1 MAAEKHD
8 AHETTKTVPD
18 ISSLH
23 DVGRTKSEEDT
34 RARTKTVITATNAM
48 IANSGCRA
56 RLIKDAT
63 KMMTTTEI
71 AVGTTTVGDDRIL
84 ENLDVILVFVP
95 RNQVTH
101 RHPHH
106 PRDQTDIH
114 GGHTITDN
122 PPPPAAGVELSVV
135 LYVMF
140 DSLRD
145 FDREQYRS
153 TMGALTLRSSFRNM
167 IPEIIDAS
175 VIRAFKTGVRDRY
188 TTQELATRQITTAR
202 KLFEIVDR
210 CAHADDALRR
220 KNDKPKKGGEKK
232 PAKDAPESSKKK
244 SRKSGKRKAQTEV
257 LVAEYA
263 EPPKHPDPQRD
274 DTKKIWCLIHKSDK
288 HSLEACFVFK
298 KPLAKQ
304 LALEKGK
311 RVRVVEK
318 ATEAAT
324 QDSDSAYPDSHIHVS
339 HIFGG
344 STAYS
349 SKQERSNSLKQT
361 TPRLLLTPTDQPFH
375 GITPQSSS
383 KPLGKIT
390 LPVTFGQAN
399 NFRTEQITGF
409 DTAYN
414 AIIRRTALAKF
425 MAGSHY
431 TYQVLKMPGP
441 KGTITIQ
448 GNAKLAGQCDRR
460 SLDMV
465 EHTPNPPATAEPPK
479 KVSKTNKTPKPD
491 DAIKIV
497 PLSSAIPDKTVK
509 IEASLD
515 EK

>member
-1 MAAEKHD
+1 
-8 AHETTKTVPD
+8 
-18 ISSLH
+18 
-23 DVGRTKSEEDT
+23 
-34 RARTKTVITATNAM
+34 M

-63 KMMTTTEI
+63 KKMTTTEI

-101 RHPHH
+101 HHHRHPHH
-106 PRDQTDIH
+106 PRHQTDIH
-114 GGHTITDN
+114 GGHTIADN

-135 LYVMF
+135 LYEMF

-145 FDREQYRS
+145 FDREQYRNLWQQIVANFQG
-153 TMGALTLRSSFRNM
+153 TYKRHAIEDDLHALTQNPGESLRDYVRRFNECRNM

-175 VIRAFKTGVRDRY
+175 VIRSFKTG
-188 TTQELATRQITTAR
+188 TTL
-202 KLFEIVDR
+202 
-210 CAHADDALRR
+210 
-220 KNDKPKKGGEKK
+220 
-232 PAKDAPESSKKK
+232 
-244 SRKSGKRKAQTEV
+244 
-257 LVAEYA
+257 
-263 EPPKHPDPQRD
+263 
-274 DTKKIWCLIHKSDK
+274 
-288 HSLEACFVFK
+288 
-298 KPLAKQ
+298 
-304 LALEKGK
+304 
-311 RVRVVEK
+311 
-318 ATEAAT
+318 
-324 QDSDSAYPDSHIHVS
+324 
-339 HIFGG
+339 
-344 STAYS
+344 
-349 SKQERSNSLKQT
+349 
-361 TPRLLLTPTDQPFH
+361 RLLLTPTDQPFH

-431 TYQVLKMPGP
+431 AYQVLKMPGP

-479 KVSKTNKTPKPD
+479 KVSKTNKKPKPD
-491 DAIKIV
+491 DTIKIV

-509 IEASLD
+509 IGASLD